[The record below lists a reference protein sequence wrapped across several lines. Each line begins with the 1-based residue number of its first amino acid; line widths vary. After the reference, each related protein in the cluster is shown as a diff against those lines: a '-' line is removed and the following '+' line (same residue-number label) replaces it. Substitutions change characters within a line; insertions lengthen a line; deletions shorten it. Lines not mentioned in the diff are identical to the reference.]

1 MAYQK
6 QCNNVLHST
15 KTKKKQNVNKQI
27 GKTAPPPQSLCTHY
41 GKILR
46 RHLTEKSDHHFL
58 QEQNGFCGI
67 CYVEKKD

>member
-27 GKTAPPPQSLCTHY
+27 GKTAPPPNLSVLIMA
-41 GKILR
+41 K
-46 RHLTEKSDHHFL
+46 FL
-58 QEQNGFCGI
+58 GGT
-67 CYVEKKD
+67 